1 MAESVE
7 CLVIGAGAV
16 GLAVA
21 RALALKG
28 REVVVVEAAD
38 APGTKTSS
46 RSSEVIH
53 AGIYYLKGSLKAR
66 LCIDGRNLLYPFLA
80 EHGVGYKR
88 LGKLIVATDESQI
101 AALRGIEARALA
113 NGVHDIRWIDGG
125 EAMRLEPAIHAVAA
139 LHSPSTGIVDSHG
152 YMMALLGDAQAA
164 GAALALLSPIAEGT
178 VDGGKLTLHIGG
190 SETMKLAP
198 RWTINCAGLNAQA
211 VAASIRGLPPET
223 IPART
228 LIKGSYFTLGCPS
241 PFSHL
246 IYPLPGPSGLGVHLT
261 IDMGGQARFGPDAEI
276 VTREDYSVDPCR
288 ADGFYEA
295 IRRYWPELGNAQ
307 LHPAYAGIRPALAK
321 SGGPTVDF
329 MIQGP
334 DRHGVKGL
342 INLYG
347 IESPGL
353 TASLAIAEQVAA
365 MIDHGDRRARSDV

>member
-1 MAESVE
+1 MAENVE

-21 RALALKG
+21 RALAQRG

-38 APGTKTSS
+38 AIGTKTSS

-66 LCIDGRNLLYPFLA
+66 LCVAGRNQLYPFLA
-80 EHGVGYKR
+80 EHGVGHKR
-88 LGKLIVATDESQI
+88 LGKLIVATDKSQI
-101 AALRGIEARALA
+101 DALRGIEARALA
-113 NGVHDIRWIDGG
+113 NGVQDIRWIDGG
-125 EAMRLEPAIHAVAA
+125 EAIRLEPALHAVAA
-139 LHSPSTGIVDSHG
+139 LHSPSTGILDSHG
-152 YMMALLGDAQAA
+152 YMMALLGDAEAA
-164 GAALALLSPIAEGT
+164 GASLALLSPIVEGMAEG
-178 VDGGKLTLHIGG
+178 GRLTLYIGG
-190 SETMKLAP
+190 SETMNLAP
-198 RWTINCAGLNAQA
+198 RWTINCAGLNAQT

-228 LIKGSYFTLGCPS
+228 LIKGSYFTLGCRS
-241 PFSHL
+241 PFSRL

-276 VTREDYSVDPCR
+276 VAREDYSVDPRR
-288 ADGFYEA
+288 AEGFYEA
-295 IRRYWPELGNAQ
+295 IRRYWPELADGQ

-353 TASLAIAEQVAA
+353 TASLAIADHVAA
-365 MIDHGDRRARSDV
+365 SLD